1 MRQNDVVIRILR
13 LFELFTSSICMLLPL
28 SSPIKEI

>member
-13 LFELFTSSICMLLPL
+13 MFDLFTSSIRMLLPL
-28 SSPIKEI
+28 SSPNKEI